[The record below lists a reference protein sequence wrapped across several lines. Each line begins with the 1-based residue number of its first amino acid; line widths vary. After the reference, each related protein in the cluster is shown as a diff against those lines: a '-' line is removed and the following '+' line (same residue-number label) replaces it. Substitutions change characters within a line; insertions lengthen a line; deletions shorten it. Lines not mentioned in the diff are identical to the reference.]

1 MVDDE
6 LNSKK
11 SDFAKREEEILEFWQ
26 ENKIF
31 AKSLSKE
38 SPRGDFNFYDGP
50 PFATGTPH
58 YGHLLAGTMK
68 DVIPRYKTMQGYRVP
83 RRWGWDCHGLPVENL
98 VEKEL
103 GFKTK
108 KDIEDYGVEAF
119 NQRARE
125 SVLRYADEWKKIVPR
140 LGRFVD
146 MENDYRTMDA
156 SYSESIWWIFK
167 TLYDKDLIYEGRK
180 SMHLCPRC
188 ETTLS
193 NFEVTQGYKDITD
206 ISVTV
211 KFELLNEKGNEQAS
225 TYILAWTTTP
235 WTLPG
240 NVALAVNPAV
250 DYVKIKITNDEGD
263 EYYIFAKERLEFVI
277 SKKEKVLVVY
287 EIVEEFK
294 GKDLVGKK
302 YKPVF
307 DYYVNDDKL
316 ANKENAWQIYSASF
330 VTTEDGTGVVHIAPA
345 FGEDDYQLAIKERL
359 PFIQHVSKSGVFEK
373 EVGDWAGLAV
383 KPIDNHQSAD
393 IEVVKYLAH
402 HGTLFAKE
410 KFTHSYPHCW
420 RCSTPLLNYASS
432 SWFVRVTNIKD
443 NLIEANRAI
452 TWVPAHIRDGR
463 FGKWLGGAR
472 DWAISRTRFWGAPL
486 PVWTC
491 HKCNQVKVFDSVESL
506 SQQAELSSN
515 SYFFMRHGEAGANM
529 EDRLSLDPNESNH
542 LTSKGK
548 EEVLASARELLGK
561 EIDLIITSD
570 FLRTRETAEIVRQTL
585 NLSGEQVI
593 LDERLGELNPGPVQ
607 VKTWQE
613 YDSLLG
619 SVTQRLHGRAP
630 FGGENYN
637 DVRRRVMSLLFE
649 LDSKYK
655 DKKILLISHGL
666 PLFMIKVS
674 LAGLSDQQI
683 ALGSWV
689 EDNFSTGEVRQIN
702 FSPYPHNRNY
712 ELDLHRPY
720 IDEFRVPCFCGEE
733 MTRIPD
739 VFDCWFESGAMPYG
753 QAHYPFNKTN
763 FNPETNLGFPAD
775 FIAEGLDQTRGWFY
789 STLVLGIA
797 LFGKSPYQNVA
808 VNGLV
813 LAEDGQKMSKS
824 LRNYPDPLEIAQK
837 YGADALRLYLMASPA
852 VRGEDLSF
860 SEQGV
865 VELSRRINGRLL
877 NVLSFWQLYAESK
890 DIKLEDFNPSRFT
903 NVLDIWILARLRET
917 INSVSQALDNYEID
931 RAIPPLDLFV
941 DDLSTWYLRRS
952 RDRFKLEGED
962 KEEVILV
969 TRFVLDTTAKMMA
982 PLTPFLSEIIY
993 QVLKFSDEP
1002 ESVHLANWPKVK
1014 DNWPEDNKALGL
1026 MAKTR
1031 SIVSLGLEFRQQ
1043 IQTKVRQPLAEL
1055 VIRDKVLEDLEQY
1068 LSLIKDELNVK
1079 AIKFDPNLSEE
1090 LWLDRTLTKELLDE
1104 GLIRD
1109 LIRLIQ
1115 EKRKILGLNPS
1126 DKIQL
1131 IIETDES
1138 GEEIVKNFEQDL
1150 LMGTGAVDLSFGYIS
1165 EESPWE
1171 AGERVFKIKVNLL

>member
-1 MVDDE
+1 MAEEE
-6 LNSKK
+6 LKVTK
-11 SDFAKREEEILEFWQ
+11 SDIAKREEAILEFWQ
-26 ENKIF
+26 DNKIF
-31 AKSLSKE
+31 EKSLNKE
-38 SPRGDFNFYDGP
+38 SPQGDFNFYDGP

-108 KDIEDYGVEAF
+108 KDIEDYGIEAF
-119 NQRARE
+119 NERARE

-140 LGRFVD
+140 LGRFID
-146 MENDYRTMDA
+146 MDNDYRTMDA

-167 TLYDKDLIYEGRK
+167 TLYDKSLIYEGRK

-206 ISVTV
+206 ISATV
-211 KFELLNEKGNEQAS
+211 KFKLLDEGSGDQAP

-240 NVALAVNPAV
+240 NVALAVNPVV
-250 DYVKIKITNDEGD
+250 DYVKIKITNDGED
-263 EYYIFAKERLEFVI
+263 EYYIFAKDRLEFVI

-287 EIVEEFK
+287 EIVAEFK
-294 GKDLVGKK
+294 GQDLIGKR
-302 YKPVF
+302 YQPVF
-307 DYYVNDDKL
+307 DYYVNNNQL
-316 ANKENAWQIYSASF
+316 ENRDNGWRVYGADF

-345 FGEDDYQLAIKERL
+345 FGEDDYQLAIKEGL
-359 PFIQHVSKSGVFEK
+359 PFIQHVSKSGVFAE
-373 EVGDWAGLAV
+373 EVSDWAGLPV

-393 IEVVKYLAH
+393 IEIIKYLAH

-432 SWFVRVTNIKD
+432 SWFVKVTNIKD
-443 NLIEANRAI
+443 KLILANQAVA
-452 TWVPAHIRDGR
+452 WVPAHIRDGR
-463 FGKWLGGAR
+463 FGKWLEGAR

-491 HKCNQVKVFDSVESL
+491 NKCGKTEVFGSVEEL
-506 SQQAELSSN
+506 TQKANLSSN
-515 SYFFMRHGEAGANM
+515 RYFFMRHGEAEANLS
-529 EDRLSLDPNESNH
+529 DRLSVDPNDPNH
-542 LTSKGK
+542 LTNKGR
-548 EEVLASARELLGK
+548 EEVLANAKKLANENIG
-561 EIDLIITSD
+561 LIISSD
-570 FLRTRETAEIVRQTL
+570 FVRTKETAELVRDVL
-585 NLSGEQVI
+585 GLKDEQVI
-593 LDERLGELNPGPVQ
+593 FDERLRELNPGSPQ
-607 VKTWQE
+607 VATWQE

-619 SVTQRLHGRAP
+619 SVAQRLNNQAP

-637 DVRRRVMSLLFE
+637 DVRRRVMPLLFE
-649 LDSKYK
+649 LADKYK
-655 DKKILLISHGL
+655 NKNILLISHGL

-689 EDNFSTGEVRQIN
+689 EDNFSTGEVKELD
-702 FSPYPHNRNY
+702 FLSYPHNRNF

-720 IDEFRVPCFCGEE
+720 IDEFRVPCSCGGE

-763 FNPETNLGFPAD
+763 FNPELKLGFPAD

-789 STLVLGIA
+789 STLVLGTA
-797 LFGKSPYQNVA
+797 LFGVSPYKNVA

-824 LRNYPDPLEIAQK
+824 LRNYPDPLDLAHK

-852 VRGEDLSF
+852 VRGEDLCF

-865 VELSRRINGRLL
+865 VEIGRRINTRLL
-877 NVLSFWQLYAESK
+877 NVLSFWQLYAEAEEANLQEF
-890 DIKLEDFNPSRFT
+890 DPGTFA
-903 NVLDIWILARLRET
+903 NVLDVWILARLRET
-917 INSVSQALDNYEID
+917 INSVSRALDNYEID

-962 KEEVILV
+962 KAEAILV
-969 TRFVLDTTAKMMA
+969 TRFVLDTIAKVLA
-982 PLTPFLSEIIY
+982 PFTPFLSEMIY
-993 QVLKFSDEP
+993 QITKFSDEP
-1002 ESVHLANWPKVK
+1002 ESVHLANWPQVE
-1014 DNWPEDNKALGL
+1014 DNWPESGKALDL
-1026 MAKTR
+1026 MTKTR

-1055 VIRDKVLEDLEQY
+1055 VIRDNALEGLESY
-1068 LSLIKDELNVK
+1068 LLLIKDELNVK
-1079 AIKFDPNLSEE
+1079 AVNFKADLSEE

-1115 EKRKILGLNPS
+1115 EKRKGLGLNPA
-1126 DKIQL
+1126 DRIQL
-1131 IIETDES
+1131 VIETDKN
-1138 GEEIVKNFEQDL
+1138 GEEIINNFKEE
-1150 LMGTGAVDLSFGYIS
+1150 LMAGTGSAELLLGEVTIEPVWG
-1165 EESPWE
+1165 
-1171 AGERVFKIKVNLL
+1171 AGERAFKVKVNLL